1 MGEWVCNIY
10 IFFGGGGGLISEAA
24 YKLQLMVVGVGLET
38 RLCLWMI
45 VFCFFRAP
53 YPVDGL
59 IKDSQV

>member
-1 MGEWVCNIY
+1 MVG
-10 IFFGGGGGLISEAA
+10 GGGGGLISEGA